1 MLALALSKLERA
13 RHLTRGITTSITIKL
28 PPPTGGGVKLR
39 TLGTAVFPAE
49 FPLLQN

>member
-28 PPPTGGGVKLR
+28 PPPTGGVKLR